1 MPRSRGKLMTATRAR
16 KTAAVRRL
24 EELLARPTPGI
35 WALALAL
42 TLAAML
48 FPLLPT
54 HTDPGPA
61 MDEGL
66 LLVEPERVLEGELPN
81 RDFESFYGPTNTY
94 LLAGVYAIGEPGVV
108 IERGIGILYRLAV
121 IAGVFALASFA
132 GPVAAVAAGLVSG
145 ALLFVTG
152 PAAFA
157 YFGGLACAIFGLFL
171 LARAATRIGTR
182 GRLYVLAGIAGGL
195 AISYRPQ
202 FGFALLLG
210 AVPLLLGHPAAT
222 VRRFVLGAALGALPL
237 VVHTVV
243 AGPGAVF
250 ENLVVDAFFRS
261 APQSTRPFPPELAS
275 ETRLMV
281 LTGIAIV
288 ALAACAAILWRR
300 SPRGPDARRVAAIAL
315 FSAGLAPQALGRVG
329 ALHLIEVAC
338 VAVPLLAYALAAV
351 AGNRWMAP
359 ARSLVPAAATAVLV
373 AVLAWSYVEPIRP
386 AYGRALQL
394 PPWAEDVGADVRDVE
409 RGSRSFPLSTGQ
421 EAEEAAAT
429 LAVIDELT
437 DPGDRLVVGS
447 DDLIRTF
454 YNDTYLYHL
463 LPELEPGTYYLTMA
477 PGTANGDDSR
487 LPEEVAAAEVV
498 VLGTLPSYEQLLP
511 NSELGS
517 TEATEVL
524 ARHFC
529 LRESL
534 FVHLIYERCR

>member
-1 MPRSRGKLMTATRAR
+1 MTSGETGP
-16 KTAAVRRL
+16 TAAVQRIDDVL
-24 EELLARPTPGI
+24 SRPTPLV

-42 TLAAML
+42 VLAAML

-66 LLVEPERVLEGELPN
+66 LLVEPERVLEGDLPN
-81 RDFESFYGPTNTY
+81 RDFESFYGPANTY
-94 LLAGVYAIGEPGVV
+94 VLAAVYAVSEPDVV
-108 IERGIGILYRLAV
+108 IERGVGVAYRLAV

-132 GPVAAVAAGLVSG
+132 GIVVAVAAGLISG
-145 ALLFVTG
+145 VLLFTTG
-152 PAAFA
+152 PIAFA
-157 YFGGLACAIFGLFL
+157 YFGGLACAILGLFL

-210 AVPLLLGHPAAT
+210 AVPLLLGHSAAA

-237 VVHTVV
+237 AVHTVI
-243 AGPGAVF
+243 AGPAAVF

-261 APQSTRPFPPELAS
+261 APQSTRPFPPEVAS

-281 LTGIAIV
+281 LTGIALV
-288 ALAACAAILWRR
+288 ALVVCAAILWRR
-300 SPRGPDARRVAAIAL
+300 APRSADARRVAAIAL

-338 VAVPLLAYALAAV
+338 VAVPLLPYAFIAV
-351 AGNRWMAP
+351 AGERWTAP
-359 ARSLVPAAATAVLV
+359 LRSVVPAAVTAALV
-373 AVLAWSYVEPIRP
+373 AVLAWSYVQPIRP
-386 AYGRALQL
+386 AYGRALQF

-421 EAEEAAAT
+421 EAEEAAET

-437 DPGDRLVVGS
+437 EPGDRLVVGS

-487 LPEEVAAAEVV
+487 LPDEVAAADVV

-511 NSELGS
+511 RSELGS

-524 ARHFC
+524 AQHFC
-529 LRESL
+529 LRESF
-534 FVHLIYERCR
+534 FVHRIYERCR

>member
-1 MPRSRGKLMTATRAR
+1 MTAARAR
-16 KTAAVRRL
+16 ETAVLHRL
-24 EELLARPTPGI
+24 DELLARPAPGI
-35 WALALAL
+35 WALALVL

-81 RDFESFYGPTNTY
+81 RDFESFYGPANPY
-94 LLAGVYAIGEPGVV
+94 LLAAVYAVSEPDVV

-132 GPVAAVAAGLVSG
+132 GPVVAVAAGLIAGV
-145 ALLFVTG
+145 LLFITG
-152 PAAFA
+152 PFAFA
-157 YFGGLACAIFGLFL
+157 YFGGLACAILGLFL

-182 GRLYVLAGIAGGL
+182 GRLYVLAGVAGGL

-237 VVHTVV
+237 VVHTAI

-275 ETRLMV
+275 EARLMA

-288 ALAACAAILWRR
+288 ALLACAAILWRR
-300 SPRGPDARRVAAIAL
+300 SPRGPDARRVTAIAL

-329 ALHLIEVAC
+329 AVHLIEVAC

-351 AGNRWMAP
+351 AGSRWMAP
-359 ARSLVPAAATAVLV
+359 ARSLVPAAVTGVLA

-386 AYGRALQL
+386 AYGRALQF

-421 EAEEAAAT
+421 EAEEAADT

-437 DPGDRLVVGS
+437 EPGDRLVVGS

-487 LPEEVAAAEVV
+487 LPEEVAAADVV

-511 NSELGS
+511 NSDLGS
-517 TEATEVL
+517 SEATEVL
-524 ARHFC
+524 AQHFC